1 MTEQTVVRT
10 TKGANDQ
17 RVKDLMAR
25 GWTIK
30 TTHSQG
36 QGYDPGKTCCLG
48 LLFLPLAL
56 LGRKKDVI
64 EYVLE
69 KEEDK
74 THKTKTK

>member
-1 MTEQTVVRT
+1 MTQQTVIRT

-17 RVKDLMAR
+17 QVKDLMAK

-36 QGYDPGKTCCLG
+36 QGYDPTKTCLLG
-48 LLFLPLAL
+48 CLFLPLAL

-64 EYVLE
+64 EYVME

-74 THKTKTK
+74 PHKPKVK